1 MGVRVPPGSFFFSYS
16 SSVVLEGKY
25 TTEMQLKHTDSS
37 LKVIL
42 EVKKQI
48 DEASEMLSPEERERL
63 NDYKRAPLLNGK
75 VNPCYWQYV
84 AIWGQYF
91 HIMRHFLAVSSSSNG

>member
-1 MGVRVPPGSFFFSYS
+1 M
-16 SSVVLEGKY
+16 EGKY

-75 VNPCYWQYV
+75 VNPAISSMWQ
-84 AIWGQYF
+84 F
-91 HIMRHFLAVSSSSNG
+91 AVSTFKS

>member
-1 MGVRVPPGSFFFSYS
+1 MLYV
-16 SSVVLEGKY
+16 VVLEGKY

-48 DEASEMLSPEERERL
+48 DEVSENLLEEERERL
-63 NDYKRAPLLNGK
+63 NEYKSAPLLTGK
-75 VNPCYWQYV
+75 VNCLIDKYGKLGSIHY
-84 AIWGQYF
+84 
-91 HIMRHFLAVSSSSNG
+91 L

>member
-1 MGVRVPPGSFFFSYS
+1 MDKASDFGSEDWGFESLRGRFFPPPTFFAYI
-16 SSVVLEGKY
+16 VILEGKF

-48 DEASEMLSPEERERL
+48 DEVSDDLSTEERERL
-63 NDYKRAPLLNGK
+63 NQYKKAPLLTGK
-75 VNPCYWQYV
+75 VN
-84 AIWGQYF
+84 
-91 HIMRHFLAVSSSSNG
+91 L

>member
-1 MGVRVPPGSFFFSYS
+1 MDKASDFGSEDWGFESLRGRFFFPPTFFAYI
-16 SSVVLEGKY
+16 VILEGKF

-48 DEASEMLSPEERERL
+48 DDVSDDLSTEERERL
-63 NDYKRAPLLNGK
+63 NQYKKAPLLTGK
-75 VNPCYWQYV
+75 VN
-84 AIWGQYF
+84 
-91 HIMRHFLAVSSSSNG
+91 L

>member
-1 MGVRVPPGSFFFSYS
+1 MDKASDFGSEDWGFKSLRGRFFSPPTYFAYI
-16 SSVVLEGKY
+16 VILEGKF

-48 DEASEMLSPEERERL
+48 DDVSDDLSTEERERL
-63 NDYKRAPLLNGK
+63 NQYKKAPLLTGK
-75 VNPCYWQYV
+75 VN
-84 AIWGQYF
+84 
-91 HIMRHFLAVSSSSNG
+91 L